1 MLFPDI
7 NIMVYA
13 YDSASNHHAECANWL
28 ESALN
33 GDVDVCFSWH
43 TIMGL
48 MRVLTT
54 VKMVKNAFT
63 AKEAMQIADDMMATP
78 VSRMLLPGDQHF
90 SIFRRLVNETG
101 ISGARLSDA
110 HIAALAIE
118 HGATVVS
125 TDRDF
130 RAFDGVKLI
139 NPLAT
144 D

>member
-7 NIMVYA
+7 NILVYA
-13 YDSASNHHAECANWL
+13 YDSASEDHKPCLKWL

-33 GDVDVCFSWH
+33 GKNPVCFSWH

-48 MRVLTT
+48 MRILTT
-54 VKMVKNAFT
+54 VRMVRNAFT
-63 AKEAMQIADDMMATP
+63 TKEAMQIADDMLSMP

-90 SIFRRLVNETG
+90 SIFRQLVNETG
-101 ISGARLSDA
+101 VSGARLSDA

-125 TDRDF
+125 KDRDF

-139 NPLAT
+139 SPLAI